1 MALYADVED
10 HDMTDPTSDRILE
23 MELFAEALDL
33 PEQDRGAL
41 IHARCGHNSTLRER
55 MMALLL
61 ADNEA
66 SEQEF
71 FHVDDDSQLGKSIG
85 PYHILQ
91 KLGDGGMG
99 TVYLAEQ
106 AAPVRRRVAVKVIR
120 QGMESRSVV
129 ARFESE
135 RQALALMDDTGIA
148 RVFDAGNTDQGQPY
162 FVMEYVPGEPITEY
176 CDKHRLDIRHRLEL
190 CVKVCRA
197 VQHAH
202 QRGVIH
208 RDLKPTNILITAI
221 DSEPMPKVIDFG
233 VAKAIGQKLTDK
245 TLFTGHGQMIGTPGY
260 MSPEQ
265 AEMSTLEI
273 DTRTDIYS
281 LGVLLYE
288 LLTGRLPI
296 DTTKAM
302 SLGIGGIQS
311 ALRETEI
318 LMPSAQLSSG
328 GGELGRISELRSTD
342 PQSLQRR
349 IRGDIDW
356 MIMRAM
362 HRDRTMRYASAS
374 ELAEDIGRYLRMEPV
389 MAAPPSAAYSISR
402 LISRNQRFLVAIG
415 AATIVTAIIL
425 FALGQVR
432 LAPIIALIAVIVA
445 LVSGL
450 GIALFSLAR
459 AGIERDRALAAERR
473 AKDSMTLAQE
483 QRANAEHQAEIRQ
496 EVSRFL
502 NEDIL
507 ASASPEVRGRE
518 TTVVD
523 AIDAASVVIN
533 DRFSDAPLVEAA
545 VRQTIGRTYM
555 SLGSYDSAH
564 PHVVRALAIYREQLG
579 PDHADTL
586 ATLDD
591 LASLT
596 YELGDD
602 DESESFTRESIDRRH
617 MPIGQT
623 SDEMIASMNHLAIIC
638 TRQERYEEAESL
650 HLETYKICLTV
661 RGPDDES
668 TLTSLNNLA
677 SWYYRR
683 GRFEEAVVRH
693 AETLEARQR
702 VLGELHP
709 HTLISSS
716 NLGGTLCRLGRFIEA
731 KPHLEHAVTAGLEVL
746 GPDHPHLAAFRRYLG
761 ECLIGLEDYEL
772 AKQCLEQ
779 ALDVCIPQLGAE
791 HQRSMEIQQLLS
803 KIIP

>member
-1 MALYADVED
+1 M
-10 HDMTDPTSDRILE
+10 E

-33 PEQDRGAL
+33 PEKDRRAL
-41 IHARCGHNSTLRER
+41 IHERCKHDTSLQARL
-55 MMALLL
+55 MALLD
-61 ADNEA
+61 ADRDA
-66 SEQEF
+66 CEQEF
-71 FHVDDDSQLGKSIG
+71 FQVEEHSQVGKSIG

-106 AAPVRRRVAVKVIR
+106 TTPVRRRVAVKVIR

-135 RQALALMDDTGIA
+135 RQALALMDDPGIA
-148 RVFDAGNTDQGQPY
+148 RVFDAGKTDQGQPY

-190 CVKVCRA
+190 CAKVCRA

-202 QRGVIH
+202 QRGIIH

-221 DSEPMPKVIDFG
+221 DTEPMPKVIDFG

-245 TLFTGHGQMIGTPGY
+245 TIFTGHGQMIGTPGY

-265 AEMSTLEI
+265 AEMSSLEI

-281 LGVLLYE
+281 LGVLMYE
-288 LLTGRLPI
+288 LMTGTLPI
-296 DTTKAM
+296 DTKKAM
-302 SLGIGGIQS
+302 ASGIAGIQTT
-311 ALRETEI
+311 LRETEI
-318 LMPSAQLSSG
+318 LVPSAQLNSMG
-328 GGELGRISELRSTD
+328 TDLGRISQLRSTD
-342 PQSLQRR
+342 PHALPRR
-349 IRGDIDW
+349 IRGELDW

-389 MAAPPSAAYSISR
+389 SAAPPSAAYNISR
-402 LISRNQRFLVAIG
+402 FITRNRRLLVAIG
-415 AATIVTAIIL
+415 AATIATAIVL

-432 LAPIIALIAVIVA
+432 LAPIVALIAVAAALVGGLGVA
-445 LVSGL
+445 LL
-450 GIALFSLAR
+450 ALAR

-473 AKDSMTLAQE
+473 ARDAMTLAQE
-483 QRANAEHQAEIRQ
+483 QKANAEHQAEIRQ

-507 ASASPEVRGRE
+507 ASAAPELRGRE
-518 TTVVD
+518 ITVVD
-523 AIDAASVVIN
+523 AIDAASAVI
-533 DRFSDAPLVEAA
+533 DERFSDAPLVEAA
-545 VRQTIGRTYM
+545 VRRTIGRTYK
-555 SLGSYDSAH
+555 SLGAYDSAH
-564 PHVVRALAIYREQLG
+564 SHIKQALAIYREQLG
-579 PDHADTL
+579 PDHADSL

-591 LASLT
+591 FASLT

-602 DESESFTRESIDRRH
+602 DESEKYTRESIDRRH
-617 MPIGQT
+617 TPDGGA
-623 SDEMIASMNHLAIIC
+623 SDEMIASMNHLALIC

-650 HLETYKICLTV
+650 HLETYRMCRTA

-683 GRFEEAVVRH
+683 GRFEEATTRH
-693 AETLEARQR
+693 AETLQARRR

-716 NLGGTLCRLGRFIEA
+716 NLGGTLCQLGRFADA
-731 KPHLEHAVTAGLEVL
+731 KPYLEHAVTAGHEVL

-761 ECLIGLEDYEL
+761 ECLIGLEDYEQ
-772 AKQCLEQ
+772 AKRCLEQ
-779 ALDVCIPQLGAE
+779 ALEVCILQLGAE
-791 HQRSMEIQQLLS
+791 HQRSKEIQQLLTQ
-803 KIIP
+803 IDI